1 MKSTNRAPDEA
12 FDHKVQGLAL
22 ARIRRRARGVADF
35 KHTLIGQLHLS
46 IARVLTLAVGELPI
60 ACGFFSEHS
69 WWLVTTR
76 RISSQHQGLL
86 RALDPRDGIIVAAFG
101 DDPKGTAHAADAAHC
116 AVGSADNLATV
127 TAADGRQL
135 HFEFETG
142 AACMVP
148 IQACHF
154 WQTATGLHYR

>member
-12 FDHKVQGLAL
+12 FDREVQSLAL
-22 ARIRRRARGVADF
+22 ARIRRRARGVEGF

-86 RALDPRDGIIVAAFG
+86 CALDPRSGINAAAVG
-101 DDPKGTAHAADAAHC
+101 DDPKGTAHAADEEHG
-116 AVGSADNLATV
+116 AVDAADNLATV

-154 WQTATGLHYR
+154 WRTATGFHHR